1 MKHRRKTRKRNEF
14 IVNLNDRTSDIST
27 EKWQNEYWKINIGHA
42 RLLASHF
49 LCWFDYEKWSC
60 SNWLHTFTRSK
71 DTVLFVLFVVF
82 RVFVAVVVVSVRFFF
97 ISVIEVEVS
106 VSHGRQWPG
115 NYFIT
120 FDKCLFR
127 LCVVIIIK
135 CFGLS
140 SVSSRPTIHK
150 AL

>member
-1 MKHRRKTRKRNEF
+1 MP
-14 IVNLNDRTSDIST
+14 DISK

-71 DTVLFVLFVVF
+71 DTVLFVLFVDF
-82 RVFVAVVVVSVRFFF
+82 WYFVVVVVVSVHF
-97 ISVIEVEVS
+97 IIGDRVS
-106 VSHGRQWPG
+106 VSHGWWWPG

-120 FDKCLFR
+120 VDKCLFR
-127 LCVVIIIK
+127 LCVVIMIK

-140 SVSSRPTIHK
+140 STFSRPTMHCIK
-150 AL
+150 ALKEQRWKWTIVESICTMHHHRW